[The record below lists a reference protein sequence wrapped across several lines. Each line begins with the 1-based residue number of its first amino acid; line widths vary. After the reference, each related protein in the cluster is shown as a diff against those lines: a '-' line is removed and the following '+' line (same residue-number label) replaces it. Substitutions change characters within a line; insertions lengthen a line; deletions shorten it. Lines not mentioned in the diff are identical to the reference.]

1 MMMMKAKLGLIITTM
16 STVVGIFPK
25 QTKLPKN
32 GKFFWWCKNSKYSM
46 LVHDS
51 SFPPLLQDFID
62 LDGLRQN
69 FGTVILL
76 ILL

>member
-1 MMMMKAKLGLIITTM
+1 
-16 STVVGIFPK
+16 
-25 QTKLPKN
+25 
-32 GKFFWWCKNSKYSM
+32 M

-51 SFPPLLQDFID
+51 SFPPPLLQDFID

-76 ILL
+76 ILLLYIQYLY

>member
-1 MMMMKAKLGLIITTM
+1 
-16 STVVGIFPK
+16 
-25 QTKLPKN
+25 
-32 GKFFWWCKNSKYSM
+32 M
-46 LVHDS
+46 LVQDS

-76 ILL
+76 IFTLTHSIPVLIPCNIFCILFGSV

>member
-1 MMMMKAKLGLIITTM
+1 
-16 STVVGIFPK
+16 
-25 QTKLPKN
+25 
-32 GKFFWWCKNSKYSM
+32 M

-62 LDGLRQN
+62 LDGLLRQN